1 MEDKTPARIEQ
12 DPEVNQTPS
21 AVSFGFMGFSQPTE
35 GAVIIHES
43 VSVKV
48 KRTYQKGDIKEVH
61 EEVREQKRVIEQ
73 RAPSSQDSRP
83 AWFKSLL
90 P

>member
-1 MEDKTPARIEQ
+1 MDNKPPA
-12 DPEVNQTPS
+12 QTPQVATINQAPS
-21 AVSFGFMGFSQPTE
+21 LVSSGFLGKPAE
-35 GAVIIHES
+35 GSIVIHES
-43 VSVKV
+43 VSVKI
-48 KRTYQKGDIKEVH
+48 KRTYQKGDMKEVH

-73 RAPSSQDSRP
+73 RAPDSQDSRP